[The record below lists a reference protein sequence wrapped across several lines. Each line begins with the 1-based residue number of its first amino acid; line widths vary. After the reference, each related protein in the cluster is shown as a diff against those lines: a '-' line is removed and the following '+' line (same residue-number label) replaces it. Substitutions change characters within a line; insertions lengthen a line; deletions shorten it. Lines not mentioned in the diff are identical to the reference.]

1 MKVTYTGKTVRNNKE
16 RTVTY
21 TGGVGTPSVKNGVT
35 ATYIGGKQSKAVYDA
50 EAKTRE
56 ARRNAAETQQST
68 GREVG
73 DISALGAGNYGADKR
88 IFGDGYNV
96 GQGLAK
102 AVQIGLTQIAK
113 AGSSAGAWLENQLGN
128 FAREGT
134 NGYWGPDTSK
144 WLFNRWNQAID
155 AEAQGVQQRYA
166 ENTQRGGR
174 AAEVFEDMAAATV
187 AAIPQAGAA
196 FLTGGASAAT
206 QAGALAERAAA
217 TPGLVGTISRGMRAM
232 AKDPNFQLSFVQ
244 VFGPGYEQA
253 KADGADELR
262 ASLYA
267 VGNGLMNAAV
277 EVGGGIQTLPKELQT
292 GGNAWKSWVDSMLD
306 EGKEEVV
313 QGVIERAMQNTVY
326 GRDNPYIGVG
336 NGAIFDPAAAAEE
349 FAGGAVVGGLLGGGQ
364 IGLNTLANRAA
375 YNAAKAQYNRD
386 VRQNTA
392 PEMDSKAAQAVD
404 AITRGESITGN
415 QAAAIA
421 KNPVA
426 VETLEANTGV
436 KLNTQQPISQLK
448 RDIAALASRD
458 TTQKQPQGTTATPVT
473 HRRAQK
479 PTGGFLEA
487 GQKAYQEMSRT
498 AEDVPTLYAG
508 FSSVYNAGLNGIEAS
523 KAKGAYAAMLTPEQR
538 YAAYNAGLEDAAAQV
553 AR

>member
-56 ARRNAAETQQST
+56 ARQNAAETQQST

-88 IFGDGYNV
+88 IFGEGYNV

-102 AVQIGLTQIAK
+102 AGQIGLTQIAK

-134 NGYWGPDTSK
+134 NGYWDPDTSK

-196 FLTGGASAAT
+196 VLTGGASAAA

-253 KADGADELR
+253 KADGADDLR

-277 EVGGGIQTLPKELQT
+277 EVGGGIQTLPKELQN
-292 GGNAWKSWVDSMLD
+292 GGNAWKSWVDSMLE

-458 TTQKQPQGTTATPVT
+458 TTQTQQQGTTATPVAQ
-473 HRRAQK
+473 RRAQK

-487 GQKAYQEMSRT
+487 GQK
-498 AEDVPTLYAG
+498 V
-508 FSSVYNAGLNGIEAS
+508 
-523 KAKGAYAAMLTPEQR
+523 
-538 YAAYNAGLEDAAAQV
+538 
-553 AR
+553 